1 MKIKN
6 LKLSFEN
13 GDWGLGIG
21 HGKDRFENKCTN
33 SKNWVFVLDKT
44 EIVLIV
50 AQENQVF

>member
-6 LKLSFEN
+6 LKLSLKM
-13 GDWGLGIG
+13 GIGYWVLGMG

-33 SKNWVFVLDKT
+33 SKNWVCVLRKT

-50 AQENQVF
+50 AQ